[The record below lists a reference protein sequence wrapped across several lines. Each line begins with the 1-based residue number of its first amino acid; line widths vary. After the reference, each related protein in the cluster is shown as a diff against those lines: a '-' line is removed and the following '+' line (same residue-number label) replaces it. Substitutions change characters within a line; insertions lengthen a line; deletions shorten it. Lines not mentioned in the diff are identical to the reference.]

1 MNETEVKF
9 KCPSCGGKYS
19 LNEFLEHN
27 SDAWNDYINKK
38 TQQQLKIREGEIRQ
52 DEVSKQEQVLK
63 IELSKIQQEH
73 QQNLQQSQDEIT
85 KLKHQLVQENQAQ
98 ALVVE
103 QTKNKLK
110 EQYQDAIKNY
120 QAEIQKLEL
129 DQKAQLKLT
138 GEKIAALKASAVQA
152 KNSEIQLLT
161 QQIKNLEK
169 ELHDQKDKESLVIQ
183 TEKQTIEKQ
192 YQDQINNQQL
202 EIQRLKQNQKAQLD
216 LAQTNLDAQKA
227 VIMEIKNSEIQLL
240 NQKIETLKS
249 GYDNEVKTA
258 LQAKELE
265 LNEKIH
271 QLEKEKADLIL
282 KNNENRIINNK
293 IKGENFEH
301 EVEGELR
308 KAFGSSDDMIEK
320 ITVADKKADYLQIVR
335 NSQRKELGRIVYE
348 VKNAEWSDKWEAKL
362 VVDTAQ
368 QKAQYGILVA
378 TKFNDKYHDVPF
390 VKSSE
395 NDHIYLT
402 DGDSFVFVAQILR
415 RMMENENYYRQKVK
429 ELSTNEKNVL
439 LSKYEKEHEA
449 LEQFLIEKLPGFK
462 KKFETQLEAI
472 LKVGHTLNKQ
482 VNILETAHN
491 TLQKEYTKRI
501 AEELQKISTI

>member
-1 MNETEVKF
+1 
-9 KCPSCGGKYS
+9 
-19 LNEFLEHN
+19 
-27 SDAWNDYINKK
+27 
-38 TQQQLKIREGEIRQ
+38 
-52 DEVSKQEQVLK
+52 
-63 IELSKIQQEH
+63 LSKIQQEH

-138 GEKIAALKASAVQA
+138 EEKIAALKASAVQA

-202 EIQRLKQNQKAQLD
+202 EIQRLKQDQKAQLD

-227 VIMEIKNSEIQLL
+227 VIMETKNSEIQLL

-348 VKNAEWSDKWEAKL
+348 VKNAE
-362 VVDTAQ
+362 
-368 QKAQYGILVA
+368 
-378 TKFNDKYHDVPF
+378 
-390 VKSSE
+390 
-395 NDHIYLT
+395 
-402 DGDSFVFVAQILR
+402 
-415 RMMENENYYRQKVK
+415 
-429 ELSTNEKNVL
+429 
-439 LSKYEKEHEA
+439 
-449 LEQFLIEKLPGFK
+449 
-462 KKFETQLEAI
+462 
-472 LKVGHTLNKQ
+472 
-482 VNILETAHN
+482 
-491 TLQKEYTKRI
+491 
-501 AEELQKISTI
+501 

>member
-1 MNETEVKF
+1 
-9 KCPSCGGKYS
+9 
-19 LNEFLEHN
+19 
-27 SDAWNDYINKK
+27 
-38 TQQQLKIREGEIRQ
+38 
-52 DEVSKQEQVLK
+52 
-63 IELSKIQQEH
+63 LSKIQQEH

-103 QTKNKLK
+103 QIKNKLK

-138 GEKIAALKASAVQA
+138 EEKIAALKASAVQA

-202 EIQRLKQNQKAQLD
+202 EIQRLKQDQKAQLD

-227 VIMEIKNSEIQLL
+227 VIMETKNSEIQLL

-348 VKNAEWSDKWEAKL
+348 VKNAE
-362 VVDTAQ
+362 
-368 QKAQYGILVA
+368 
-378 TKFNDKYHDVPF
+378 
-390 VKSSE
+390 
-395 NDHIYLT
+395 
-402 DGDSFVFVAQILR
+402 
-415 RMMENENYYRQKVK
+415 
-429 ELSTNEKNVL
+429 
-439 LSKYEKEHEA
+439 
-449 LEQFLIEKLPGFK
+449 
-462 KKFETQLEAI
+462 
-472 LKVGHTLNKQ
+472 
-482 VNILETAHN
+482 
-491 TLQKEYTKRI
+491 
-501 AEELQKISTI
+501 

>member
-1 MNETEVKF
+1 
-9 KCPSCGGKYS
+9 
-19 LNEFLEHN
+19 
-27 SDAWNDYINKK
+27 
-38 TQQQLKIREGEIRQ
+38 
-52 DEVSKQEQVLK
+52 
-63 IELSKIQQEH
+63 LSKIQQEH

-138 GEKIAALKASAVQA
+138 EEKIAALKASAVQA

-202 EIQRLKQNQKAQLD
+202 EIQRLKQDQKAQLD
-216 LAQTNLDAQKA
+216 LTQTNLDAQKA
-227 VIMEIKNSEIQLL
+227 VIMETKNSEIQLL

-335 NSQRKELGRIVYE
+335 NSQREELGRIVYE
-348 VKNAEWSDKWEAKL
+348 VKNAE
-362 VVDTAQ
+362 
-368 QKAQYGILVA
+368 
-378 TKFNDKYHDVPF
+378 
-390 VKSSE
+390 
-395 NDHIYLT
+395 
-402 DGDSFVFVAQILR
+402 
-415 RMMENENYYRQKVK
+415 
-429 ELSTNEKNVL
+429 
-439 LSKYEKEHEA
+439 
-449 LEQFLIEKLPGFK
+449 
-462 KKFETQLEAI
+462 
-472 LKVGHTLNKQ
+472 
-482 VNILETAHN
+482 
-491 TLQKEYTKRI
+491 
-501 AEELQKISTI
+501 

>member
-1 MNETEVKF
+1 
-9 KCPSCGGKYS
+9 
-19 LNEFLEHN
+19 
-27 SDAWNDYINKK
+27 
-38 TQQQLKIREGEIRQ
+38 
-52 DEVSKQEQVLK
+52 
-63 IELSKIQQEH
+63 LSKIQQEH

-98 ALVVE
+98 ALIVE

-138 GEKIAALKASAVQA
+138 EEKIAALKASAVQA

-202 EIQRLKQNQKAQLD
+202 EIQRLKQDQKAQLD

-227 VIMEIKNSEIQLL
+227 VIMETKNSEIQLL

-348 VKNAEWSDKWEAKL
+348 VKNAE
-362 VVDTAQ
+362 
-368 QKAQYGILVA
+368 
-378 TKFNDKYHDVPF
+378 
-390 VKSSE
+390 
-395 NDHIYLT
+395 
-402 DGDSFVFVAQILR
+402 
-415 RMMENENYYRQKVK
+415 
-429 ELSTNEKNVL
+429 
-439 LSKYEKEHEA
+439 
-449 LEQFLIEKLPGFK
+449 
-462 KKFETQLEAI
+462 
-472 LKVGHTLNKQ
+472 
-482 VNILETAHN
+482 
-491 TLQKEYTKRI
+491 
-501 AEELQKISTI
+501 

>member
-1 MNETEVKF
+1 
-9 KCPSCGGKYS
+9 
-19 LNEFLEHN
+19 
-27 SDAWNDYINKK
+27 
-38 TQQQLKIREGEIRQ
+38 
-52 DEVSKQEQVLK
+52 
-63 IELSKIQQEH
+63 LSKIQQEH

-348 VKNAEWSDKWEAKL
+348 VKNAE
-362 VVDTAQ
+362 
-368 QKAQYGILVA
+368 
-378 TKFNDKYHDVPF
+378 
-390 VKSSE
+390 
-395 NDHIYLT
+395 
-402 DGDSFVFVAQILR
+402 
-415 RMMENENYYRQKVK
+415 
-429 ELSTNEKNVL
+429 
-439 LSKYEKEHEA
+439 
-449 LEQFLIEKLPGFK
+449 
-462 KKFETQLEAI
+462 
-472 LKVGHTLNKQ
+472 
-482 VNILETAHN
+482 
-491 TLQKEYTKRI
+491 
-501 AEELQKISTI
+501 